1 MNIKEGGVKKLSE
14 IMTPSE
20 VAERLK
26 VTERTIYKYLA
37 NGELE
42 AVKIGRV
49 WRITQEQ
56 LKSFLEKKT
65 QNRRGQ

>member
-1 MNIKEGGVKKLSE
+1 MCE